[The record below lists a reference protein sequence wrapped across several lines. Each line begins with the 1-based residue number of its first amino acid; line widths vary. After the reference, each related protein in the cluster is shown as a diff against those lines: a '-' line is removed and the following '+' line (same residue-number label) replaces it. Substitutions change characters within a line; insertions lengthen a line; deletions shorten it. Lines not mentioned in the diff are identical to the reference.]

1 MSVQGKVPRIDVRI
15 SGLGAR
21 KVADLVRKTFKDARI
36 ELGTGKSVGVFETE
50 WYRGISAELTPGKAL
65 HVYRDNAGMSLADV
79 SEKTGIAV
87 PHLSAMENGKRN
99 IGKGSAQKLGKA
111 LKCEYRRFL

>member
-1 MSVQGKVPRIDVRI
+1 MSVHAKVPRIDVRI

-21 KVADLVRKTFKDARI
+21 KVAALIRKTFKDARI
-36 ELGTGKSVGVFETE
+36 ELGAGKSVALFETE
-50 WYRGISAELTPGKAL
+50 WYKGMLGRLTPGKAL
-65 HVYRDNAGMSLADV
+65 FAYRDNAGLTLADV
-79 SEKTGIAV
+79 SEKTGIAAS
-87 PHLSAMENGKRN
+87 HLSAMENGKRN

>member
-1 MSVQGKVPRIDVRI
+1 MSVHGKTPHIDVRI

-21 KVADLVRKTFKDARI
+21 KVAALVRKNFKDARI
-36 ELGTGKSVGVFETE
+36 ELGTGKPADIFETE
-50 WYRGISAELTPGKAL
+50 WYKDIAATLTPGKAL
-65 HVYRDNAGMSLADV
+65 HVYRDNEGMTLADL

-87 PHLSAMENGKRN
+87 SHLSAMENGKRN
-99 IGKGSAQKLGKA
+99 IGKATAQKLGKA

>member
-1 MSVQGKVPRIDVRI
+1 MSVRAKAPRIDVRI
-15 SGLGAR
+15 SGVGAR
-21 KVADLVRKTFKDARI
+21 KVADLIRRTFKDARI
-36 ELGTGKSVGVFETE
+36 ELGPGKTISVFDTE
-50 WYRGISAELTPGKAL
+50 WYRGIAANLTPGKAL
-65 HVYRDNAGMSLADV
+65 HVYRDNAGLTLAEV
-79 SEKTGIAV
+79 SERTGIAV